1 MTSHPASTHGP
12 VTAARATTA
21 RSRSS
26 SEAHGSKGFGGIT
39 PSPAI
44 RSTGGIRE
52 VVGMSSRCASVEFM
66 PRALAAAIMEG
77 R

>member
-1 MTSHPASTHGP
+1 MTSHPAFTHGP
-12 VTAARATTA
+12 VTAAPATKA

-26 SEAHGSKGFGGIT
+26 CEALGQQAFGQKRN
-39 PSPAI
+39 SPATS
-44 RSTGGIRE
+44 STGDIRE